1 VASFNFGPLKSLTDY
16 FSGGSQTPEPA
27 LPRRSTVLPKA
38 PRRKSFLDELD
49 DELNQ
54 PDELDQQ
61 EPDDFLKRLD
71 ESLKEPDELPPPKR
85 YTSPFAIEPTQPATP
100 ATSRAAEPF
109 RLPGTTPTDTA
120 PLATA
125 APPAPFTPMKPVA
138 AAPPPAAA
146 AAPGIA
152 PPVAAPLGTAP
163 AAKQKYPFPQWYTL
177 HALNYGLNPDPD
189 APGQDYDYRAAYE
202 AGAEPDASGHW
213 PSQFKKPGHANEV
226 VGGFNTITGER
237 VPGTKREGLGWLIE
251 HGWEPE
257 TARQL
262 VKLPEPKPT
271 ATPTPTSRT
280 GLPQMPADVT
290 PPAAGTPPSDERT
303 PAQFTSALDRVMQ
316 RMADAGHPVRV
327 VSSQRTAEQQQK
339 LYAQGRSAPGPIV
352 TELDGVNKKSL
363 HQQGIAADLAFTGK
377 DSQWALL
384 GKIAK
389 EEGLVWGGDWKTLK
403 DYGHVQLGTALPAS
417 APPTSALAPMKPMA
431 AHEPATPA
439 QQAAAAPQLPPMTP
453 MAAHEKTKEEAKIGA
468 APPLDPLGFW
478 DFVGGLF
485 DRDPATG
492 VPVLSKKGE
501 AYIPFVGSAAEAAD
515 YADIW
520 RAAVRVRD
528 GEGTPADEKILRDFQ
543 ERDLDEARRG
553 TSLAYKVASTV
564 AGLVPFAVEFTAT
577 GGAYKWGAGVTREA
591 QETLI
596 RKVITESTEKA
607 AAHVAEQAAVKGVKH
622 EAIEMAK
629 GVVPWLAGS
638 AVQEAASV
646 PRLAAA
652 VGQQLAPDL
661 SEKPLSPED
670 KKAADQLDAI
680 GTQMESYKPQIDAAA
695 GLNAD
700 VAAFNQAQQSFAPL
714 NQQMQAAVTA
724 HDAKIGALNQE
735 MARSGQA
742 LEAEQT
748 RFTERVDAWKR
759 RGSPNSEVALI
770 NAQQAQLNLHI
781 QAFTQRQSEVQQEAA
796 QAQVQLDAVRG
807 PYEQQFNALKAQ
819 GASLEPRI
827 AEATKARQEMDA
839 LQKQAEPLQRR
850 LTKAQSRDLHTMLQD
865 YHDDFLP
872 ALGKAFGD
880 QFVEI
885 ASERT
890 GEAPGELF
898 ALLGKSQ
905 LGQRLAGSVVGR
917 AATSATERVAGLKAA
932 VLDRWLRLSP
942 KNTLGRFLDMA
953 AEGTA
958 WSGTIGEIYEERV
971 GDVMR
976 AMQPWLN
983 KPGQAQPPIV
993 RLATGEARP
1002 PEQGETAADLAGP
1015 RAQALKDLASQIS
1028 LEGLAFSVPGVI
1040 AKVVEAV
1047 PLEKIGDA
1055 IFGKEKPAG
1064 FSVEG
1069 ATLDQL
1075 GEMRQGL
1082 QVLRQSLT
1090 VPAHVEAITD
1100 RLAQVDAQIAKLG
1113 GPAAAERPTTA
1124 PEVPATEAPTPE
1136 DRYAPIPVT
1145 RQPDGTYVRTPA
1157 GGAESAPIEPTTP
1170 EPPAAEPPAAQSN
1183 EPLHAA
1189 VREQLQDRFDWTPL
1203 REAGA
1208 TDAQLGQALREM
1220 GGEKERTLH
1229 FRDSDQYLMSFTVGG
1244 ETPTLV
1250 VHKDTT
1256 SESLTGRD
1264 LYAVV
1269 RSALGIRDTT
1279 AQPGVEAGA
1288 AAEPAAPESKLASIG
1303 VTRDARQQLYDLGYS
1318 RTDVNA
1324 MSGDAAGAILAAGT
1338 AKPSAKAPSAAPAK
1352 EGPQWRVPQ
1361 EAIPHNPFTGG
1372 RAVLDPAEALNRTLR
1387 DQTNRLKA
1395 IAQLKDWQ
1403 GRPQNANKKTK
1414 QAKWAGQITEIQQE
1428 YEKDWGLVDKH
1439 LVGVDVPALRKQIEA
1454 GETPQFPE
1462 MTFAERKGE
1471 PGGRPRRNQSG
1482 TYALEDALSP
1492 VAQQALDEMYH
1503 DYTAS
1508 RRLRIIRGAMEV
1520 YHKLLDMDTP
1530 TAQADA
1536 SALLDATEK
1545 FFRGEADLG
1554 DVHAATHGGLQTL
1567 TGELDPDEENELT
1580 ERQIDNQVD
1589 AAQQGKLIF
1598 STLNPQTGEFDVQE
1612 FNTAFGTLEFKKDP
1626 RATFPP
1632 PATTVDATKTA
1643 GPVISQADANA
1654 QIEAW
1659 KAAAK
1664 EVGRTEDNSNKVIIS
1679 LFDVSG
1685 NIAQPWK
1692 DAGYTVLQFDIKNK
1706 KDLTKL
1712 GKWMQEVQTHIDEGY
1727 DIEGILAQPP
1737 CTSFARISGAQWWKT
1752 QHDIPNE
1759 SMVAKKY
1766 GLWAAKEF
1774 DTPLEYANTLVS
1786 IVKLAV
1792 AQANPG
1798 FYVMENPV
1806 GRIDQQNNL
1815 PKPALTF
1822 DPNVYGEPYTK
1833 KTQLWGEFNTAL
1845 PTAHVEATEGS
1856 KIHKLRGDIE
1866 EDKAER
1872 SVTPTG
1878 FAYAFFMANHPS
1890 AEAALGKPAPAVSA
1904 PAVSEPA
1911 VSEPAVSRTIGKKP
1925 SEMTAAELSDLL
1937 VSDLDKIGTDE
1948 PVAPRAEDVRY
1959 VIHRSGQQRGSMMY
1973 VESVDQ
1979 TGAAWVT
1986 TRAQAGE
1993 LTKAEVAQVV
2003 NTTGDTG
2010 KISIRHADDPS
2021 VVVPVETVQGYVG
2034 QDENDEAIYDPSQAW
2049 GAAPV
2054 AARDTGAPIDPDN
2067 LPPGWTP
2074 ATSDYP
2080 PQPPQSEMDAARAKL
2095 ADEVATYKDLKT
2107 DEIHERLDPLN
2118 KKQTWFR
2125 KRGIPTPDDYVRM
2138 HALTDVL
2145 VARRQAREAAKSRP
2159 AKSQPTVK
2167 AQEKPHAAEIRE
2179 EPKSDQ
2185 PEHPGDGEVG
2195 APAEAGGRRGAV
2207 ERPAVPEAPQ
2217 VDPSQLT
2224 RRQFETD
2231 PRAQIVPKGHI
2242 LASKPADIESGK
2254 AFDGRSK
2261 DDLQTLARAVGVWIP
2276 ATITKAQ
2283 LGERIQ
2289 KMVTLRQ
2296 FLAGTTVEAL
2306 QGYPRSELLKMARL
2320 ANKKTLSYLDRH
2332 QLASALITWAQHAQA
2347 EGNVA
2352 RAHALH
2358 YEAVRQALKQGE
2370 TVPEQVL
2377 KDYPD
2382 LVKASNLGE
2391 IDTGLPEASDSLRGR
2406 DTAPEDATLEG
2417 DRGAPAPGPRPA
2429 QGGRTGAGQARPDR
2443 LTRYADAAYLDTVL
2457 PDAQAQGYAG
2467 DLDKLRRIFDDRAR
2481 AAREF
2486 LEDMQDINSKESGAA
2501 LLAAIRSYGGIRP
2514 FAYEVIQ
2521 GAPTRKLR
2529 GEWETAVSS
2538 FRAQGIFGKR
2548 SIFRDTGH
2556 ELDFILDRLHQNGQW
2571 RRIVDEEALKE
2582 EILRLALGLD
2592 DVNYMEITEGDFL
2605 GALRAAGVQPGEPW
2619 WQDYD
2624 GTMDFNVDELE
2635 AVAPAPTVDTLDTGE
2650 AQPRL
2655 PGDVGEVRGAETATP
2670 EFEAPFTLTSELSTA
2685 PDAIERGLFD
2695 GAEPPVPPAPESA
2708 AQVADRVM
2716 GDLGIEPAGAAE
2728 RREAIVFRSGNQR
2741 DKAALRGY
2749 IQAGVPVGI
2758 TALKENGKPI
2768 DGDVRQMIVDYAR
2781 AGGHVFVDSGV
2792 VGNPDLDFDQVMA
2805 SYAHLAVDVGEEGAK
2820 HLYIVAPDMLRQL
2833 PDGMWVGDPEKSR
2846 ALQAQYQE
2854 QIRGFIAA
2862 GVQVIV
2868 PIQIGP
2874 DMAQHAIDTIAQF
2887 PGLRMGLPTAHAAIT
2902 LERLQELMDTV
2913 AYSHGQYITGV
2924 HFLGLSELNKKFD
2937 AFAATVRAAL
2947 PQADITADAS
2957 RTSSMMRT
2965 GRPAHTEVKARKEGR
2980 AEELIDAQW
2989 DADTTEMAGEFF
3001 RGNFDAFTP
3010 TDLKKLADTLN
3021 ISVAQLK
3028 KEAAG
3033 EGGVQAAVDATGLE
3047 DALFQKF
3054 YDIAKGRMLRQEGP
3068 KARTE
3073 VIAESQQPAK
3083 SRPAVSLPTQQAKAE
3098 APAPAAPAAEPKPQS
3113 KLERIVADLKAR
3125 KEREKAQP
3133 PKPPDVLYQDD
3144 DGTAK
3149 KLVRE
3154 DVVAMVEFIDES
3166 LANGVT
3172 DFGEVVKQFHA
3183 MYGEGAHDLDA
3194 AVERAWMYRTG
3205 ETRTVVDVLP
3215 RQQPAPEPPP
3225 PAPKEEEAPPPPEQP
3240 EAPPPAPDYSA
3251 EREAL
3256 GNEPVD
3262 FGKHKA
3268 VLIKDLYAQQPGYVA
3283 WLMDTATTPRARLV
3297 IDYVQHQP
3305 EYLAAQQQTTTTARA
3320 ALTEDVVNTLKRLRI
3335 TATTRA
3341 DGQVQLE
3348 GKLFDY
3354 KDIFNEEN
3362 IRAARTSDGTFIR
3375 IVPADKLAIVVD
3387 RIKERVS
3394 DQRAENRR
3402 PYYESDPELSQ
3413 LRTTADD
3420 WPDSK
3425 LLGADG
3431 GASLRSRRTEAL
3443 IDRGTKIG
3451 IPHFVL
3457 DEQKEDV
3464 SRINAAY
3471 QAGKPLFI
3479 LASEPGSGKTYVLGG
3494 AIRELRAA
3502 GAKTFT
3508 YVTKS
3513 KDLIEQIQHNLKDF
3527 DIGDV
3532 KFLTYTTLR
3541 DVPPEASDVLI
3552 FDESH
3557 EVKNA
3562 KGSVQGKRAADWMA
3576 QARFTIAS
3584 SATPFENPAQAEYL
3598 DATHVFDRPFGTEA
3612 NDYEDAFTRFAK
3624 AFGAQIEEF
3633 KLPNGR
3639 IASRPVWYRTATSDA
3654 DSAAARQWL
3663 TREGVFSSRRI
3674 RLPDDQVD
3682 TRLVPIQ
3689 APTEHAEQYRQFSQ
3703 AALDLE
3709 YTLPSFSKAWIKNTQ
3724 KRLLE
3729 ASKVDQG
3736 ITEARSALHR
3746 GRFPIIFVETKA
3758 ERIYD
3763 INDLKEREARYQRD
3777 AALAARARAPK
3788 PDRADPAYQGRDENG
3803 EPNGEGLPPEG
3814 IVPVLAHFQELSG
3827 QDTIEIPSA
3836 ESLIQDAFGKNQ
3848 VAIYTGSVSPEKAKS
3863 NLEKW
3868 RAGTMPVLVA
3878 TMAKGGT
3885 GLSLHDTVGDHQTT
3899 QINVNMPWTAT
3910 GVVQVS
3916 QRSARYGLQGRAEL
3930 MWIFAEN
3937 IPMDAVLGRRVGGR
3951 MADMGAVIHG
3961 ERLRGSDEIENA
3973 DYDDMSFSEI
3983 HESLQASGEAAVP
3996 FDSESL
4002 QRIMGLPENHADSV
4016 IALQHAMA
4024 LEPQRVGGKVVG
4036 VRKGGVPREGALQQ
4050 PELALVRDRW
4060 QRTRLVSVTDA
4071 ALALGNEIPGYIQA
4085 VGSFILQQRERLL
4098 TGRMTPRDIAKAYLL
4113 TLGSIQAQ
4121 AINLDTFVKKTG
4133 LRPTPDFITV
4143 ENGVEK
4149 VRPEEAV
4156 AYWMFTPAG
4165 QRALDSVE
4173 EGRIKDSQ
4181 WQSLLRVR
4189 DAYGANTIRANAFK
4203 QAPGAWSLHHMAEAT
4218 HAVNDAHGDSA
4229 AIGDVVKKLAGIGD
4243 GKEGFIKSLLG
4254 IGDTPTVDRRE
4265 VNFWLTGKATTRDL
4279 DTVRAQLARDV
4290 QNVGLKSRTMG
4301 PEVTARIQRQVGRLA
4316 ERQGMDPTTA
4326 AHLIHHMLWDMS
4338 AGTETTHTGLMKAMT
4353 LAQAGTPLPTASPA
4367 FQRFFGDSKVV
4378 DVDGNPLRVYH
4389 GTRRLDRIGPR
4400 FLKGRATSGPM
4411 PFFTN
4416 DPALASNY
4424 ALNKP
4429 DTSYE
4434 QPDDYAGWF
4443 QFRVGR
4449 SDVPIDR
4456 AWYFLTPEQRAKVA
4470 ELLPQVTHLDKD
4482 GKELNNYRQ
4491 SHDPQQTGLA
4501 GRDHWD
4507 YEITQARGNVLRAA
4521 VEVWLNSAGIYDSE
4535 EDFMRILELGGMPM
4549 EGVRYESPW
4558 KQRPGV
4564 VPVYL
4569 SIQKPLDTSAIP
4581 TTVVDALQ
4589 RASRGR
4595 RARGWGS
4602 DIFDKNRRDP
4612 KGWMEELREDIAT
4625 GRNPQAWTSIPDWV
4639 TETLKR
4645 QGYDGIRDRSGK
4657 FTPGE
4662 SHDVWIPFEP
4672 TQIKSALSNRG
4683 TYDPRKPNI
4692 LYQGGRQATLDFGPQ
4707 TETQAFKG
4715 WFKDSAAVDADDNP
4729 LVVYHATP
4737 TSFNVFKPGGKDV
4750 RVSGPA
4756 MWFTSDREVY
4766 PAAHHVGGYEGKYVR
4781 GTNVM
4786 PVFLSVQ
4793 NPVRVTNSNQQEL
4806 GKHFGIGAES
4816 AFPRLLTPAAVKAM
4830 KEAGHDGV
4838 FLWAGDNQTAVPDEL
4853 VVFDPTQIKSAIG
4866 NRGTFSPTSPNILYQ
4881 QDQPFY
4887 SRLTR
4892 AVEGAKQN
4900 KATGAQWKGIIKN
4913 AKTGIN
4919 QDEYVYASVDDLE
4932 AGKTYTKQEVLDYLA
4947 ANNLKVETV
4956 TFGGHTEAEIA
4967 DIGERLDRAGYGL
4980 DGDPDSDRIVKLVP
4994 VNDQGEFTGAPVAM
5008 AIGGDVSL
5016 VGDWSATERPSESVL
5031 QDFSDFVNSNLTPPR
5046 YAQHTEPGADVGT
5059 QREVFL
5065 TVAPDPRAPT
5075 GHLMWDHGK
5084 TVDVNLTY
5092 RGGGTGETLRYTAS
5106 TGEGAGYTI
5115 TVMVLRDGGGVRYV
5129 VDSYGAPG
5137 ADARDRRVVNA
5148 QFESLDAAKAEAE
5161 ERFAGGPVAKT
5172 WKDGH
5177 DEYDDVV
5184 NPIVRVRFN
5193 VRSQVSYTVDQIN
5206 DIGQRIAKA
5215 VGAKH
5220 PDHIASGSFDVAI
5233 RKGAVTAKE
5242 AAQYAHA
5249 HRFYLND
5256 QTGALDRIMFIEEV
5270 QPPSEDN
5277 QKKMPPLLVKNW
5289 RELGFKWALR
5299 HAAEKGYDAVAWTT
5313 GETQARRYGLEK
5325 HVRSIKWGPA
5335 FPGAGQ
5341 LVVIALQTGGQPVR
5355 LTLDGDG
5362 MVTKTDAYRDRD
5374 FEGRSIADVVGKE
5387 IGQRIT
5393 RTHVGELSGEGLKI
5407 GGEGLKRLYDVDFP
5421 RVVNSLSVVKRAG
5434 VRVGTR
5440 ELLFGGGW
5448 GRLAQT
5454 RRQEGFLDVPAIEMT
5469 GDLRQALLGGQALF
5483 QGPKA
5488 AVEFQSHGYDALVR
5502 ALDSPNVSSAV
5513 HELAHIARRWLF
5525 DPEIPRDQRR
5535 GITDQDI
5542 MTAAV
5547 WSGARV
5553 VGGKVF
5559 WTEAAE
5565 EKFANGFER
5574 YLRDGEAPV
5583 PELRDLFRK
5592 FAQWLKDIYQTIFGT
5607 RLDLDISPA
5616 MREVYDHLVIR
5627 SMTVEAKEPS
5637 KPPPAVS
5644 RPAVS
5649 QPTTESRGPPSM
5661 LFQQDDEPGDTDTK
5675 PYGFV
5680 TPSDAEPTTR
5690 KARRAAERTPLVEFE
5705 IPEAEARYQ
5714 KAHGIKAEGAWD
5726 KVGRFKEDLVKITR
5740 HFPELD
5746 PSASPFHAVAQ
5757 DLLLDYE
5764 RSGEWAQLRAH
5775 NRIAGFVKDLK
5786 KNEVD
5791 LFARALILPDILQ
5804 DHEKGLYDGKTGE
5817 ELPYGLTKD
5826 QVAREIERVN
5836 AVVAEHPNVQKALAE
5851 RAAFVQ
5857 QLTKELV
5864 KADLLPRSTLDNKA
5878 YYHRQVMTYFQP
5890 PEPSATAPVVTKGSV
5905 RQRKRGFQWT
5915 RSGGGDFNTHYIQSE
5930 YEWVAQALKELKTKA
5945 TLEKLKAVFDTSQSL
5960 RTLAKERNYERLGA
5974 QLATK
5979 AGMDAI
5985 KDGPHFAKE
5994 ALKPWKREKAHAI
6007 EQLLLALSSRE
6018 PGRYIVSPGLQ
6029 SVVDDLAERYT
6040 EYLTDNIDIAP
6051 KDREPFDS
6059 SHPQWWALMKDL
6071 VQHKTLAAKWAAAFM
6086 RANIGEEKFIKAS
6099 LGDAYIDRR
6108 SPEDLLSLADPGYST
6123 HQPDPGNLFYRAT
6136 SIDDKLFDAV
6146 VAGSRELSAKDKR
6159 EVLAMGGPKETWI
6172 IPTWLKDT
6180 LDRIGAAK
6188 TPGALDVPDRAVKA
6202 ALAAWKQSVLLLP
6215 HRVLK
6220 YNVNNFTGDADA
6232 VLAYAPGIFLRIP
6245 QAISFLHSQDTQ
6257 RHERLVEL
6265 GVMNAGLS
6273 HVELPDVTTLAGF
6286 RHLAEESPQEFMV
6299 RQLTFGGTYFEKVRG
6314 MTEWRENILRVAAYD
6329 YILNQVRADKKVYAA
6344 SNATRVDAMRTAV
6357 NDAKAQVD
6365 AAKKGTAAER
6375 ATADAALVDA
6385 QERLAALL
6393 ARELVGDYRA
6403 VSAFTTEMR
6412 SRLLPFFSFQEINL
6426 RRYVQLF
6433 KNAGREEAGLTGLA
6447 SRFTRTAGTAAT
6459 GFSLRMAARVGTAWL
6474 IKFAMV
6480 NLFMGAVSLW
6490 NHLLFPDETEE
6501 MRRRGRQQLHLML
6514 GRWSDG
6520 SIRSVRVE
6528 GAFSDFLEWIGS
6540 QNYIEDIFALSR
6552 GDITGVEKL
6561 WEMGKAPVNKI
6572 VQSWEPFFKMG
6583 AEQIAGKRAF
6593 PDAFRAT
6600 PIRDRGEHLAGLFSL
6615 DGLYSRVTGKPQ
6627 TGKILSVDTATRL
6640 LLLNTDPGEAA
6651 YYDTRENVIKY
6662 LKSKHKEQPGMEPT
6676 EKQNA
6681 LFYYKKALQWDDA
6694 DAAQRWLLE
6703 YRRLAGDKGK
6713 LLPRDEAKDAITAS
6727 IQGAAPLAMLS
6738 YERQAEF
6745 RKSLSPRDRASLHMA
6760 EVWYRRTYGRE
6771 AIRQK
6776 AQ

>member
-27 LPRRSTVLPKA
+27 LPRRSTVLPRA

-54 PDELDQQ
+54 PDELGKQDQQ

-85 YTSPFAIEPTQPATP
+85 YTSPFSFEPAQP

-109 RLPGTTPTDTA
+109 RLPGTTPADTA
-120 PLATA
+120 PFAKA
-125 APPAPFTPMKPVA
+125 APQAPFTPMKPVA
-138 AAPPPAAA
+138 AVPLPAA

-152 PPVAAPLGTAP
+152 PPAIAPSGIAPLGAAPSAAAP
-163 AAKQKYPFPQWYTL
+163 AAKQKYPFAQWYTL

-202 AGAEPDASGHW
+202 AGAEPDATGHW

-251 HGWEPE
+251 HGWEPA

-280 GLPQMPADVT
+280 GLPQMPADAAAPTAVT
-290 PPAAGTPPSDERT
+290 PPTDDRT
-303 PAQFTSALDRVMQ
+303 PAQFTSALDRVMK
-316 RMADAGHPVRV
+316 RMADAGHPMR
-327 VSSQRTAEQQQK
+327 VSSSERTAEQQQK
-339 LYAQGRSAPGPIV
+339 LFAQGRSAPGPIV
-352 TELDGVNKKSL
+352 TEVDGVIKKSL

-377 DSQWALL
+377 DKPWDLL

-417 APPTSALAPMKPMA
+417 GLAPMKPMA
-431 AHEPATPA
+431 AHEPAVTPA
-439 QQAAAAPQLPPMTP
+439 QQAAATPQLPPIAPLM
-453 MAAHEKTKEEAKIGA
+453 AHEKTKEEAKIGA

-478 DFVGGLF
+478 DFTKGLF
-485 DRDPATG
+485 DRDPVTG

-501 AYIPFVGSAAEAAD
+501 SYIPFAGSVAEAAD

-528 GEGTPADEKILRDFQ
+528 GKGTPADEKILRDFQ

-553 TSLAYKVASTV
+553 TSLGYKVASTV

-577 GGAYKWGAGVTREA
+577 GGAYKWGAGVTREG
-591 QETLI
+591 QEALI
-596 RKVITESTEKA
+596 RTVLKESTEKA
-607 AAHVAEQAAVKGVKH
+607 GAHVAEQAAVKGVKH
-622 EAIEMAK
+622 EAVEMAK

-661 SEKPLSPED
+661 SEKPLSKED
-670 KKAADQLDAI
+670 QQAADQLDAI
-680 GTQMESYKPQIDAAA
+680 GGMIDSYKPRIEAA
-695 GLNAD
+695 NALHAD
-700 VAAFNQAQQSFAPL
+700 LDTFNQAQQAFAPL
-714 NQQMQAAVTA
+714 DAQMQAAVKA
-724 HDAKIGALNQE
+724 HDATIGALNQE

-742 LEAEQT
+742 LETEQT

-770 NAQQAQLNLHI
+770 NAQQANLNLHI

-796 QAQVQLDAVRG
+796 QAQAQLDAVRG
-807 PYEQQFNALKAQ
+807 PYEQQFAVLKAQ
-819 GASLEPRI
+819 GTALEPRI
-827 AEATKARQEMDA
+827 AAATKDEQELSA

-890 GEAPGELF
+890 GEAPGEVF

-905 LGQRLAGSVVGR
+905 LGQRLAGSVIGR

-1047 PLEKIGDA
+1047 PLEKVETA
-1055 IFGKEKPAG
+1055 IFGKEKPEG

-1113 GPAAAERPTTA
+1113 GPAAVERPA
-1124 PEVPATEAPTPE
+1124 AT
-1136 DRYAPIPVT
+1136 
-1145 RQPDGTYVRTPA
+1145 
-1157 GGAESAPIEPTTP
+1157 
-1170 EPPAAEPPAAQSN
+1170 EPPAAP
-1183 EPLHAA
+1183 
-1189 VREQLQDRFDWTPL
+1189 
-1203 REAGA
+1203 AGA
-1208 TDAQLGQALREM
+1208 RVPGPEFAPVEPTAPEP
-1220 GGEKERTLH
+1220 
-1229 FRDSDQYLMSFTVGG
+1229 
-1244 ETPTLV
+1244 TPV
-1250 VHKDTT
+1250 
-1256 SESLTGRD
+1256 
-1264 LYAVV
+1264 
-1269 RSALGIRDTT
+1269 
-1279 AQPGVEAGA
+1279 
-1288 AAEPAAPESKLASIG
+1288 AEPTG
-1303 VTRDARQQLYDLGYS
+1303 VGFTVTRDARQQLYDLGYS
-1318 RTDVNA
+1318 RPDVDA
-1324 MSGDAAGAILAAGT
+1324 MNGDAAQAILAAGT
-1338 AKPSAKAPSAAPAK
+1338 VKPAADEQAPKRARLQELREAMLPLAQKGGLTAKEAEHYQALAAEASDLLYDLHDQPPTAEQIGSPEARKSTLSHDVVVTAWQDTRQSRPIYRAVASAAAGARFNATTALDK
-1352 EGPQWRVPQ
+1352 IVEG
-1361 EAIPHNPFTGG
+1361 N
-1372 RAVLDPAEALNRTLR
+1372 DPAISAE
-1387 DQTNRLKA
+1387 
-1395 IAQLKDWQ
+1395 QL
-1403 GRPQNANKKTK
+1403 
-1414 QAKWAGQITEIQQE
+1414 
-1428 YEKDWGLVDKH
+1428 Y
-1439 LVGVDVPALRKQIEA
+1439 
-1454 GETPQFPE
+1454 
-1462 MTFAERKGE
+1462 
-1471 PGGRPRRNQSG
+1471 
-1482 TYALEDALSP
+1482 DA
-1492 VAQQALDEMYH
+1492 
-1503 DYTAS
+1503 
-1508 RRLRIIRGAMEV
+1508 
-1520 YHKLLDMDTP
+1520 
-1530 TAQADA
+1530 
-1536 SALLDATEK
+1536 
-1545 FFRGEADLG
+1545 
-1554 DVHAATHGGLQTL
+1554 
-1567 TGELDPDEENELT
+1567 
-1580 ERQIDNQVD
+1580 
-1589 AAQQGKLIF
+1589 
-1598 STLNPQTGEFDVQE
+1598 
-1612 FNTAFGTLEFKKDP
+1612 
-1626 RATFPP
+1626 
-1632 PATTVDATKTA
+1632 
-1643 GPVISQADANA
+1643 
-1654 QIEAW
+1654 
-1659 KAAAK
+1659 
-1664 EVGRTEDNSNKVIIS
+1664 
-1679 LFDVSG
+1679 
-1685 NIAQPWK
+1685 
-1692 DAGYTVLQFDIKNK
+1692 
-1706 KDLTKL
+1706 
-1712 GKWMQEVQTHIDEGY
+1712 
-1727 DIEGILAQPP
+1727 
-1737 CTSFARISGAQWWKT
+1737 
-1752 QHDIPNE
+1752 
-1759 SMVAKKY
+1759 
-1766 GLWAAKEF
+1766 
-1774 DTPLEYANTLVS
+1774 YANTRAALRDEFGDTLTLYRAEGKQREKPTMNWATTREFAAQFGDKV
-1786 IVKLAV
+1786 IEQQIPVDNVLAV
-1792 AQANPG
+1792 N
-1798 FYVMENPV
+1798 V
-1806 GRIDQQNNL
+1806 GSNGKYHEI
-1815 PKPALTF
+1815 
-1822 DPNVYGEPYTK
+1822 VVGEP
-1833 KTQLWGEFNTAL
+1833 
-1845 PTAHVEATEGS
+1845 PVTEQ
-1856 KIHKLRGDIE
+1856 
-1866 EDKAER
+1866 AQ
-1872 SVTPTG
+1872 
-1878 FAYAFFMANHPS
+1878 
-1890 AEAALGKPAPAVSA
+1890 PAPAVSA
-1904 PAVSEPA
+1904 PAVS
-1911 VSEPAVSRTIGKKP
+1911 RTVAKRP
-1925 SEMTAAELSDLL
+1925 SEMTAEELQDLPI
-1937 VSDLDKIGTDE
+1937 SDLDKIGTDE
-1948 PVAPRAEDVRY
+1948 PVAPRGEDVRY
-1959 VIHRSGQQRGSMMY
+1959 QIHRPGQQRGSLMY

-1979 TGAAWVT
+1979 TGASWT
-1986 TRAQAGE
+1986 TKAGQAGR

-2003 NTTGDTG
+2003 NTTGDTS
-2010 KISIRHADDPS
+2010 KISIRHADD
-2021 VVVPVETVQGYVG
+2021 VRVGVPVETVQGYVG
-2034 QDENDEAIYDPSQAW
+2034 QDENDEAIYDPSKAW
-2049 GAAPV
+2049 GQAP
-2054 AARDTGAPIDPDN
+2054 
-2067 LPPGWTP
+2067 PPK
-2074 ATSDYP
+2074 AT
-2080 PQPPQSEMDAARAKL
+2080 
-2095 ADEVATYKDLKT
+2095 
-2107 DEIHERLDPLN
+2107 
-2118 KKQTWFR
+2118 
-2125 KRGIPTPDDYVRM
+2125 
-2138 HALTDVL
+2138 
-2145 VARRQAREAAKSRP
+2145 SRP
-2159 AKSQPTVK
+2159 AKSRPVK
-2167 AQEKPHAAEIRE
+2167 AVQEEKPHAAEIRK
-2179 EPKSDQ
+2179 EPKGYQ
-2185 PEHPGDGEVG
+2185 PEHPGDGEG
-2195 APAEAGGRRGAV
+2195 GPPAEAGGRGGAV

-2217 VDPSQLT
+2217 VEPWQLT

-2231 PRAQIVPKGHI
+2231 PRAQVVAKGHI

-2254 AFDGRSK
+2254 ALKGRSK
-2261 DDLQTLARAVGVWIP
+2261 DDLQTLARAVGVGVP

-2296 FLAGTTVEAL
+2296 FLAGTTVDAL
-2306 QGYPRSELLKMARL
+2306 QGYPRSELLKMTRL
-2320 ANKKTLSYLDRH
+2320 ANKKKLSYLGRH
-2332 QLASALITWAQHAQA
+2332 QLASALITWAQNAQA
-2347 EGNVA
+2347 EGNAA

-2358 YEAVRQALKQGE
+2358 YEAVRQALKAGE
-2370 TVPEQVL
+2370 TVPEHIL

-2382 LVKASNLGE
+2382 LVKEFNLGE
-2391 IDTGLPEASDSLRGR
+2391 IDTGLPEASDSIRGR
-2406 DTAPEDATLEG
+2406 DTAPEDAALEG
-2417 DRGAPAPGPRPA
+2417 DRGAGAPGPRPA
-2429 QGGRTGAGQARPDR
+2429 PGGRTGAGQARPDS
-2443 LTRYADAAYLDTVL
+2443 LTRHADSAYVNTVL

-2481 AAREF
+2481 SAREV
-2486 LEDMQDINSKESGAA
+2486 LEDMQDINNKESGAA

-2514 FAYEVIQ
+2514 FTYEVVQ

-2529 GEWETAVSS
+2529 GEWQTAIDG
-2538 FRAQGIFGKR
+2538 FRAQGIFGER

-2556 ELDFILDRLHQNGQW
+2556 ELDFILSRLHQNGEW
-2571 RRIVDEEALKE
+2571 SRIPDENALEE
-2582 EILRLALGLD
+2582 EILRLARGLD
-2592 DVNYMEITEGDFL
+2592 DVNYMEITEGQFL
-2605 GALRAAGVQPGEPW
+2605 GALRAAGVQSGEPW

-2635 AVAPAPTVDTLDTGE
+2635 APAPTVDTLDTGE

-2670 EFEAPFTLTSELSTA
+2670 EFEAPFTLTSEISTA

-2695 GAEPPVPPAPESA
+2695 EAAPPVPPAPETA
-2708 AQVADRVM
+2708 EQIKDRIM
-2716 GDLGIEPAGAAE
+2716 ADLGRVPPGSAE

-2741 DKAALRGY
+2741 DAAALRGY

-2758 TALKENGKPI
+2758 TALKDNGKPI
-2768 DGDVRQMIVDYAR
+2768 DGAVRQMVVDYAR

-2792 VGNPDLDFDQVMA
+2792 VGNPDIDFDQVMA

-2833 PDGMWVGDPEKSR
+2833 PDGLWVGDPEKSR

-2862 GVQVIV
+2862 GIQVIV
-2868 PIQIGP
+2868 PMQIGP

-2887 PGLRMGLPTAHAAIT
+2887 PGLRMGLPSARAAIT

-2913 AYSHGQYITGV
+2913 AYSHGQYIAGV

-2937 AFAATVRAAL
+2937 AFAAAVRAAL

-2965 GRPAHTEVKARKEGR
+2965 GRPVHTEVKARTGAR
-2980 AEELIDAQW
+2980 AAELIDAQA

-3001 RGNFDAFTP
+3001 RGNFEAFTP
-3010 TDLKKLADTLN
+3010 AELKTLADALN

-3028 KEAAG
+3028 KEAGGA
-3033 EGGVQAAVDATGLE
+3033 GGVQAAVDASGLE

-3054 YDIAKGRMLRQEGP
+3054 HDVAMARMTRQEGP

-3073 VIAESQQPAK
+3073 VIAESQQGPAK
-3083 SRPAVSLPTQQAKAE
+3083 SRPPVSLPTKKAAAE
-3098 APAPAAPAAEPKPQS
+3098 EPAPAPPTPPKPQTE
-3113 KLERIVADLKAR
+3113 LERLVAELKAR

-3133 PKPPDVLYQDD
+3133 PKPSDVLYQDD
-3144 DGTAK
+3144 DGTVKPLADD
-3149 KLVRE
+3149 
-3154 DVVAMVEFIDES
+3154 DVLTMVKIIDE
-3166 LANGVT
+3166 LRAAGVT
-3172 DFGEVVKQFHA
+3172 DFAEAVTQFHA
-3183 MYGEGAHDLDA
+3183 IYGEGARELDA
-3194 AVERAWMYRTG
+3194 AVELAWKYRAG
-3205 ETRTVVDVLP
+3205 EIRKVSDVL
-3215 RQQPAPEPPP
+3215 
-3225 PAPKEEEAPPPPEQP
+3225 PPEQP
-3240 EAPPPAPDYSA
+3240 QPLPRTQPTAATQEPAPPEPEAEAPAAPPAPAPDYSA
-3251 EREAL
+3251 AREAL
-3256 GNEPVD
+3256 GNEPLD
-3262 FGKHKA
+3262 FGKHKT
-3268 VLIKDLYAQQPGYVA
+3268 VLIKDIYVQQPGYVR

-3375 IVPADKLAIVVD
+3375 IVPPDKLAVVVD

-3402 PYYESDPELSQ
+3402 PYYESDPELSR
-3413 LRTTADD
+3413 LRTVADD
-3420 WPDSK
+3420 WPDSH

-3431 GASLRSRRTEAL
+3431 GASLRSRRTEEL

-3663 TREGVFSSRRI
+3663 TREGGFSSRRI

-4002 QRIMGLPENHADSV
+4002 QRIMGLPENQADSV

-4024 LEPQRVGGKVVG
+4024 LEPQRVGGKAVG
-4036 VRKGGVPREGALQQ
+4036 IRKGGVPREGALQQ

-4098 TGRMTPRDIAKAYLL
+4098 AGRMTPRDIAKAYLL

-4173 EGRIKDSQ
+4173 EGRIKDAQ

-4203 QAPGAWSLHHMAEAT
+4203 DAPGVWSLHHMAEAA

-4290 QNVGLKSRTMG
+4290 QNIGLKSRTMG

-4367 FQRFFGDSKVV
+4367 FQRFFGDSQVV

-4389 GTRRLDRIGPR
+4389 GTRRLDRIGSR

-4411 PFFTN
+4411 SFFTDN
-4416 DPALASNY
+4416 PELASKY
-4424 ALNKP
+4424 ALSKP

-4434 QPDDYAGWF
+4434 QPDDYSGWF
-4443 QFRVGR
+4443 QVKVGR
-4449 SDVPIDR
+4449 NYVPIDR
-4456 AWYFLTPEQRAKVA
+4456 AWYFLTPEQRAKVT

-4482 GKELNNYRQ
+4482 GKELNDYRQ
-4491 SHDPQQTGLA
+4491 SHDPAQTGLA

-4507 YEITQARGNVLRAA
+4507 YEIKQARGNVLRAA
-4521 VEVWLNSAGIYDSE
+4521 VEVWLNSGGIFDSE

-4549 EGVRYESPW
+4549 ADVRYESPW
-4558 KQRPGV
+4558 KERPGV

-4581 TTVVDALQ
+4581 AAVVDALQ

-4612 KGWMEELREDIAT
+4612 KGWMDELREDIKT
-4625 GRNPQAWTSIPDWV
+4625 GRNPHAWTSIPDWV
-4639 TETLKR
+4639 TEALKT

-4715 WFKDSAAVDADDNP
+4715 WFKDSMAVDAEDQP

-4737 TSFNVFKPGGKDV
+4737 TSFDTFKPGGKDV

-4756 MWFTSDREVY
+4756 MWFTSNREEY
-4766 PAAHHVGGYEGKYVR
+4766 PAAHHVEGYGGKYKA

-4786 PVFLSVQ
+4786 PVYLSVQ
-4793 NPVRVTNSNQQEL
+4793 APLRVTTRGNAKEIRERFATGSQFPFAFN
-4806 GKHFGIGAES
+4806 AE
-4816 AFPRLLTPAAVKAM
+4816 AVANIKKA
-4830 KEAGHDGV
+4830 GYDGV
-4838 FLWAGDNQTAVPDEL
+4838 FVWVGEEATGVPDEL
-4853 VVFDPTQIKSAIG
+4853 IVFDPTQIKSAIG

-4900 KATGAQWKGIIKN
+4900 KATGAQWKGTVKN

-4932 AGKTYTKQEVLDYLA
+4932 PGKSYTKQEVLDYLA
-4947 ANNLKVETV
+4947 ANDLKVETV
-4956 TFGGHTEAEIA
+4956 SFGGHTEAEIA

-4980 DGDPDSDRIVKLVP
+4980 DGDPDSDRVVKLVP
-4994 VNDQGEFTGAPVAM
+4994 VNDQGEFTGPPVAM
-5008 AIGGDVSL
+5008 AIAGDVSL
-5016 VGDWSATERPSESVL
+5016 LGDWLATGRPNESVL
-5031 QDFSDFVNSNLTPPR
+5031 QDFSDFVNSDLTPPR

-5065 TVAPDPRAPT
+5065 TVGAQPRARIT
-5075 GHLMWDHGK
+5075 
-5084 TVDVNLTY
+5084 DVRVEPFTNKN
-5092 RGGGTGETLRYTAS
+5092 GGTDYQSYVNGKPWIVVGSYEGEQ
-5106 TGEGAGYTI
+5106 GAI
-5115 TVMVLRDGGGVRYV
+5115 
-5129 VDSYGAPG
+5129 
-5137 ADARDRRVVNA
+5137 ARVKHLWRTDH
-5148 QFESLDAAKAEAE
+5148 AK
-5161 ERFAGGPVAKT
+5161 PK

-5177 DEYDDVV
+5177 SEYDDVA

-5193 VRSQVSYTVDQIN
+5193 VRSQVSYTIDQIN

-5215 VGAKH
+5215 IGAKH

-5256 QTGALDRIMFIEEV
+5256 QTGALDRVMFIEEV
-5270 QPPSEDN
+5270 QPPSEDE

-5313 GETQARRYGLEK
+5313 GEQQAQRYSLERQ
-5325 HVRSIKWGPA
+5325 VTSIHWGPITDGGPA
-5335 FPGAGQ
+5335 FQKGARQ
-5341 LVVIALQTGGQPVR
+5341 FVVVDPVGMGAIR
-5355 LTLDGDG
+5355 FNLTADGI
-5362 MVTKTDAYRDRD
+5362 VRDNISGRGPTI
-5374 FEGRSIADVVGKE
+5374 EGRHVADVLGKE
-5387 IGQRIT
+5387 IADRIT
-5393 RTHVGELSGEGLKI
+5393 STRTGLLSGEGLKI
-5407 GGEGLKRLYDVDFP
+5407 GGEGLKKLYDVDFP
-5421 RVVNSLSVVKRAG
+5421 RVVNSLPVVKRAG

-5440 ELLFGGGW
+5440 ELQFGAGW
-5448 GRLAQT
+5448 GQLAQT

-5469 GDLRQALLGGQALF
+5469 GDLRQAVLGGQALF

-5525 DPEIPRDQRR
+5525 DAEIPRDQRR

-5574 YLRDGEAPV
+5574 YLRDGQAPV
-5583 PELRDLFRK
+5583 PELRDLFRT

-5627 SMTVEAKEPS
+5627 SMTVQPTEPI
-5637 KPPPAVS
+5637 KGPAVS

-5649 QPTTESRGPPSM
+5649 QATAEARGPPSM
-5661 LFQQDDEPGDTDTK
+5661 LFQHDDEPGDTDTK

-5680 TPSDAEPTTR
+5680 TPSATEPTTR

-5826 QVAREIERVN
+5826 QVAREVERVN
-5836 AVVAEHPNVQKALAE
+5836 AVVAEHPRVQEALTR

-5864 KADLLPRSTLDNKA
+5864 AKDLLPRSTLDNKA

-5960 RTLAKERNYERLGA
+5960 RTLAKERNYERLGV

-5985 KDGPHFAKE
+5985 TDGPHFAKE

-6007 EQLLLALSSRE
+6007 EQLLLALSSKE

-6040 EYLTDNIDIAP
+6040 EYLADNIDIAP
-6051 KDREPFDS
+6051 EDREPFDS
-6059 SHPQWWALMKDL
+6059 NHPQWWALMKDL
-6071 VQHKTLAAKWAAAFM
+6071 VQHKTLAAKWAATFM

-6188 TPGALDVPDRAVKA
+6188 TPGALDVPDQVVKK
-6202 ALAAWKQSVLLLP
+6202 ALGYWKQSVLLLP

-6232 VLAYAPGIFLRIP
+6232 VLAYAPGIFLRVP
-6245 QAISFLHSQDTQ
+6245 QAISFLRSQDTQ

-6286 RHLAEESPQEFMV
+6286 RHLAEESPQQFMV
-6299 RQLTFGGTYFEKVRG
+6299 RQLWFGGTYFEKVRG

-6357 NDAKAQVD
+6357 NDAKAQVE
-6365 AAKKGTAAER
+6365 AAKKGTAADR
-6375 ATADAALVDA
+6375 ATAAAALTDA

-6459 GFSLRMAARVGTAWL
+6459 GFSLRMAARVGSAWL

-6627 TGKILSVDTATRL
+6627 TGNILSVDTATRL

-6713 LLPRDEAKDAITAS
+6713 LLPRDAAKDAITAS